1 MATKNETLYLL
12 DAHSIIYQVFHAI
25 SNMSSPTGLPTN
37 AVFGFTRDLFYLR
50 NEKKPTYLV
59 CAFDVAGPTFRDEIY
74 PEYKAH
80 RSPMPDD
87 LQLQIPLIHELL
99 EGMRI
104 PVLGV
109 EGYEADDVIATLA
122 KAGEREGIDVFI
134 CSSDKDCRQLLS
146 DRVKIFNLRKQEVFD
161 RESLQKDWGI
171 APEQVIDY
179 QTLIGDSVDNVPG
192 VPGVGPKTATQFLQK
207 YQTLDNLLAHV
218 EEIPG
223 KKKDSIKETMP
234 KLELSRKL
242 VRLST
247 DVPVE
252 LIWDKWKL
260 QPEDRARLLT
270 LFREWN
276 FRRFADEMRQAMP
289 VPPPSRTPPKPPLA
303 KGGTGGVAARPDQG
317 DLFGAIVDEEES
329 GLITAAWEHTY
340 HLVDDPQKFADFLKE
355 LHQQRRFAIDVQTT
369 SLDPQQAQIVG
380 FALCWKAGEAWYL
393 PVRGPDC
400 DKRLDVRQV
409 LEGLKPILEDSSV
422 AKVNQNIKYDWQ
434 VLRAHGL
441 ELRGVAGDS
450 MVADY
455 LLHAGERSHGMEM
468 LAEKHLGHRVIPISA
483 LLGAGKTQKSMDE
496 IACEQVKEYS
506 AEHADVAWRLCETL
520 EPMLEEMGLKR
531 TPLAPREDSGG
542 VAPELQNT
550 RPNKSPSSRGAR
562 GVRLYDDLEIPLIEV
577 LAEMEFTGIRL
588 DVPLLARMNTTMA
601 EDLVKLEQDIYRLA
615 GREFNIGSVKQLRTI
630 LFDELGYKPKTKT
643 TIKREASTDQETLEA
658 LAKEGFELPRKLI
671 EQRQIAKLK
680 STYVDALP
688 ALVNPKTGRVHAS
701 FNQTVAATGRLSSS
715 DPNLQNIPIRSDLG
729 GQIRQAF
736 IPQEGWQLL
745 TADYSQIELR
755 LLAHFTG
762 DEVLRRAFT
771 ENHDIHALVAAQ
783 VFGVDLKDVTSDMR
797 RMAKTIN
804 FGIIYGMSAFGL
816 AQRLD
821 TSKEEATTFIDAYF
835 ARYPKV
841 QAHQDRILA
850 DCRVNGYVSTI
861 LGRRRSINGIRK
873 FTTYKSRN
881 QPEREA
887 INMQIQGSAADLI
900 KAAMVNVHRRLHH
913 ENRRSRLLLQIH
925 DELVFEVAPD
935 EVKEVAALVKAE
947 MTGAL
952 ADRLEVPLGVDMGV
966 GKNWLEL
973 EEV

>member
-1 MATKNETLYLL
+1 MPTKNETLFLL

-25 SNMSSPTGLPTN
+25 STMSSPTGLPTN

-50 NEKKPTYLV
+50 NDKKPTYLV
-59 CAFDVAGPTFRDEIY
+59 CVFDVAGPTFRDEIY

-218 EEIPG
+218 EEVPG
-223 KKKDSIKETMP
+223 KKKESIKEAMP

-242 VRLST
+242 VSLST

-252 LIWDKWKL
+252 LTWDKWKL

-276 FRRFADEMRQAMP
+276 FRRFADEMRQALP
-289 VPPPSRTPPKPPLA
+289 TPPPPSRGKAP
-303 KGGTGGVAARPDQG
+303 RPDQG
-317 DLFGAIVDEEES
+317 DLFGGLADEEES

-355 LHQQRRFAIDVQTT
+355 LRPQRRFAIDLETT

-409 LEGLKPILEDSSV
+409 LEALKPILEDPSV

-434 VLRAHGL
+434 VLRAHDVQ
-441 ELRGVAGDS
+441 LRGVAGDS

-483 LLGAGKTQKSMDE
+483 LIGAGKTQKSIDE

-506 AEHADVAWRLCETL
+506 AEDADVAWRLCETL
-520 EPMLEEMGLKR
+520 EPMLEEIGLKR
-531 TPLAPREDSGG
+531 PSKSQGAVPG
-542 VAPELQNT
+542 VQ
-550 RPNKSPSSRGAR
+550 
-562 GVRLYDDLEIPLIEV
+562 LYDELEIPLIEV

-671 EQRQIAKLK
+671 EHRQIAKLK

-715 DPNLQNIPIRSDLG
+715 DPNLQNIPIRSELG

-736 IPQEGWQLL
+736 IPEEGWQLL

-771 ENHDIHALVAAQ
+771 EDRDIHALVAAQ
-783 VFGVDLKDVTSDMR
+783 VFGVDAKDVTSDMR

-821 TSKEEATTFIDAYF
+821 ISKEEATTFIDAYF

-900 KAAMVNVHRRLHH
+900 KVAMVNVHRRLHH

-952 ADRLEVPLGVDMGV
+952 ADQLQVPLGVDMGV
-966 GKNWLEL
+966 GKNWSDL
-973 EEV
+973 EEI